1 MKAKPTSSPAVSPAK
16 TSASPAEAPDL
27 PAPVQDCG
35 GNWCE
40 PFAWYDPSSR
50 LWRTWQTS
58 FLDLL
63 SDQAVGWAEYSET
76 WPRAGL
82 MLSGIAYRRQSS
94 APLTS
99 VTAFGLLPTP
109 IANDAEKRGD
119 FNIDRSK
126 CLPGE
131 LRRGP
136 LPMIPTPQARDHFP
150 PHSEEY
156 IAKKK
161 AEGHGM
167 SNLNDF
173 LALNMLPTL
182 MANERDGT
190 SKNYKR
196 GNPNAVGAILNLLP
210 TPKASD
216 ADKGG
221 RGDLLTVLRGYE
233 SKHAGTLPTLTARDW
248 RSGMASDATHGKNS
262 RPLNETLTKMAGN
275 RSGRMNLRFREWMM
289 GLKTGWMALGPRATA
304 TRRSSRKPSRGP

>member
-1 MKAKPTSSPAVSPAK
+1 MKAKPTSSRAVSPAK
-16 TSASPAEAPDL
+16 TSPSLGAAPDL

-40 PFAWYDPSSR
+40 PFAWYDHASQS
-50 LWRTWQTS
+50 WKTWQTCL
-58 FLDLL
+58 LDLL
-63 SDQAVGWAEYSET
+63 TDPAGGWAEFSET

-82 MLSGIAYRRQSS
+82 VLNGIAYRRQSS

-119 FNIDRSK
+119 FDIDRSK

-136 LPMIPTPQARDHFP
+136 LPMIPTPTARDYFP
-150 PHSEEY
+150 PHSAEY
-156 IAKKK
+156 IAAKK

-173 LALNMLPTL
+173 LHHNM
-182 MANERDGT
+182 
-190 SKNYKR
+190 
-196 GNPNAVGAILNLLP
+196 LP
-210 TPKASD
+210 TPKATD

-233 SKHAGTLPTLTARDW
+233 SKHAGTLPTPTARDW

-262 RPLNETLTKMAGN
+262 RPLNEMLAKMAGN

-289 GLKTGWMALGPRATA
+289 GLKTGWMALGPPATA
-304 TRRSSRKPSRGP
+304 TRRSSRKRSRER

>member
-1 MKAKPTSSPAVSPAK
+1 MKAKPTSSLAVSPAR
-16 TSASPAEAPDL
+16 TSASPAEAPAC

-40 PFAWYDPSSR
+40 PFAWYDPASQS
-50 LWRTWQTS
+50 WRTWQTCLLAQAS
-58 FLDLL
+58 DLAGGCAEFL
-63 SDQAVGWAEYSET
+63 GT

-82 MLSGIAYRRQSS
+82 MLSGIAYQRQSS

-119 FNIDRSK
+119 FDIDRSK

-136 LPMIPTPQARDHFP
+136 LPLLPTPLSRDGLGGARKDYDGKRGI
-150 PHSEEY
+150 SLRE
-156 IAKKK
+156 
-161 AEGHGM
+161 
-167 SNLNDF
+167 
-173 LALNMLPTL
+173 ALNPDIARIWENQGYRSMP
-182 MANERDGT
+182 
-190 SKNYKR
+190 
-196 GNPNAVGAILNLLP
+196 ILP
-210 TPKASD
+210 TPKATD

-233 SKHAGTLPTLTARDW
+233 SKHAGTLPTPTARDW

-275 RSGRMNLRFREWMM
+275 KSGRMNLRFREWMM
-289 GLKTGWMALGPRATA
+289 GLPIGWMALEPRATA
-304 TRRSSRKPSRGP
+304 TRRSSRKPSREQ